1 MSIPKYKVGDVIYI
15 AERNEPITITSV
27 ISTPERVGYGGS
39 YIVYYQG
46 NPVNMSYGWIS
57 ESLITKWVISREMN

>member
-15 AERNEPITITSV
+15 AERNEPITITNI

-46 NPVNMSYGWIS
+46 YPVNMSYGWIS
-57 ESLITKWVISREMN
+57 EGLIIKGVISRELD